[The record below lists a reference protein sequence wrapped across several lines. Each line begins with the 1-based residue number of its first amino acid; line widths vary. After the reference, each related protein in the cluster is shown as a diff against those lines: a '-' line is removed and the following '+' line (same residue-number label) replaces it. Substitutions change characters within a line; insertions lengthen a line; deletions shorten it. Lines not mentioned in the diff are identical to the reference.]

1 MSLVCWGVIAWCGW
15 VGVVEVYCCFL
26 IVECFLESCGEFES
40 VVEFVDGDE
49 GSEALAC
56 FFGGGL
62 EFFRGEAPFD
72 VEESDRVGVA
82 EDG

>member
-1 MSLVCWGVIAWCGW
+1 MYWGVVAWCGW

-49 GSEALAC
+49 GRESFAC

-62 EFFRGEAPFD
+62 EFF
-72 VEESDRVGVA
+72 
-82 EDG
+82 

>member
-1 MSLVCWGVIAWCGW
+1 MEG
-15 VGVVEVYCCFL
+15 YCCFVV
-26 IVECFLESCGEFES
+26 VECFLESCGEFEF

-49 GSEALAC
+49 GSETLAS

-62 EFFRGEAPFD
+62 EFFRGETPFD
-72 VEESDRVGVA
+72 VEESDCVCVA